1 MRKRLVAGNWKMNK
15 TYREAM
21 ALFDK
26 LNDAASSMP
35 AEVDVMIAPPALYL
49 TRFAKNS
56 TKKIEVG
63 AQDVSHREE
72 EEGAF
77 TGDVSAKILKS
88 AGVRYA
94 IVGHSERRQYHGES
108 DEIIGKKIRA
118 CVRAELIPVYCCG
131 EVLEERESGAHFDVV
146 RKQLDTA
153 LSGFTAEELATLV
166 VAYEPVWAIGTG
178 KTASPEQAQEMH
190 AEIRSFLKARFGD
203 EFAEKVRIL
212 YGGSCKPSNAEEI
225 FSQPDVDGGLIG
237 GASLNADDFSAVIKA
252 GF

>member
-1 MRKRLVAGNWKMNK
+1 MNK
-15 TYREAM
+15 TYRHAM
-21 ALFDK
+21 DLFEK
-26 LNDAASSMP
+26 LNDVAASMP

-72 EEGAF
+72 AEGAY
-77 TGDVSAKILKS
+77 TGEVSAKILKS

-94 IVGHSERRQYHGES
+94 LTGHSERRQYHGET

-118 CVRAELIPVYCCG
+118 CVRAELIPIYCCG
-131 EVLEERESGAHFDVV
+131 EVLGERESGKHFEVV
-146 RKQLDTA
+146 RKQLATA
-153 LSGFTAEELATLV
+153 LEGFEAGELSSLI

-178 KTASPEQAQEMH
+178 KTASPAQAQEMH
-190 AEIRSFLKARFGD
+190 ADIRDFLKSRFGED
-203 EFAEKVRIL
+203 FAEKVRIL
-212 YGGSCKPSNAEEI
+212 YGGSCKPSNAAEI

-237 GASLNADDFSAVIKA
+237 GASLSADDFAAVIKA
-252 GF
+252 GL